1 MQKSQKGM
9 SDAITLSVLGLA
21 VVIVFAMFLAAFPYY
36 KVWKQEMNGKAALAE
51 AKQSKMIQV
60 EQARAELESAELRA
74 EAIKTIGI
82 AAQAYPEYRQQEFVG
97 AFGDALREGKINQII
112 YVPTEANVPILEAG
126 KRATI
131 KD

>member
-9 SDAITLSVLGLA
+9 SDAIALSVLGLA
-21 VVIVFAMFLAAFPYY
+21 VVIIFVMFLAVFPYY

-126 KRATI
+126 KRTTI